1 MVAQHGADGFAPV
14 SQLCLQSVKTAID
27 YQMESTVKEKK
38 SKSTQFYH
46 ARDNAIAALG
56 KVLKYQSNAVDLNQ
70 LMPFWLSNLP
80 LSHDMEEAHI
90 QNLFL
95 SEAALKQPTFILGQN
110 YERLEQFV
118 TILGEI
124 CCKKQSD
131 ALTLEMLSVIVAN
144 ISQDANL
151 SGNFQTLCKSKLNE
165 ESQQRVID
173 VYNKCNEEVRQKVQA
188 HIASL

>member
-1 MVAQHGADGFAPV
+1 MIAQHGEDAFAQL
-14 SQLCLQSVKTAID
+14 SQLCLQSIKTAID
-27 YQMESTVKEKK
+27 YSMDGSVKEKK

-56 KVLKYQSNAVDLNQ
+56 KVVKYQSNAVDINQ
-70 LMPFWLSNLP
+70 LMPYWLSNLP

-95 SEAALKQPTFILGQN
+95 SEAMIKNPTFILGAN

-131 ALTLEMLSVIVAN
+131 AKSLEMLSVIVAN
-144 ISQDANL
+144 MSQD
-151 SGNFQTLCKSKLNE
+151 
-165 ESQQRVID
+165 
-173 VYNKCNEEVRQKVQA
+173 
-188 HIASL
+188 